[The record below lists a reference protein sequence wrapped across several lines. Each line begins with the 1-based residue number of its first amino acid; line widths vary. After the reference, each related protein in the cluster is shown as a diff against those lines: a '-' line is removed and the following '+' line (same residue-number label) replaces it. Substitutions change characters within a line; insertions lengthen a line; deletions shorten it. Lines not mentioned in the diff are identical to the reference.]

1 MKGYLL
7 IFNKKSGKDSV
18 KLNHKLMGR
27 IISVPRNG
35 TTTRYYKSGALD
47 VIPHKRLINGCY
59 FSKGDISFNDDGLV
73 KLKADVQVYDGD
85 LKTARGFW
93 KNHARKNKLEVKNL

>member
-7 IFNKKSGKDSV
+7 IYKTGSNKDTV

-35 TTTRYYKSGALD
+35 NTTRYYRTGALD
-47 VIPHKRLINGCY
+47 KVPHVRLANGCY
-59 FSKGDISFNDDGLV
+59 FSKGEINLDSNNLV
-73 KLKADVQVYDGD
+73 RMKADVQVYDKD
-85 LKTARGFW
+85 LNTARGFW
-93 KNHARKNKLEVKNL
+93 KNHARKKKLKVRNL